1 MHSLE
6 CNRISDLYFCV
17 HAKIYVAMSKGNLF
31 MGNASGKLADV
42 VLYRNAGAQVARLRV
57 RNPKNP
63 RSEQQIIQRVIQSTN
78 SKAYSLLQFICN
90 HSFEG
95 KQSKTDNQS
104 AFMRA
109 NVARDR
115 YRVNVSPIGYR
126 PLTSFNSK
134 DVVEPIA
141 NNYII
146 AQGSLPEISFGY
158 DAAGFKQIGV
168 GAGGDS
174 YQAIVDA
181 LGLQRGDQITFVVA
195 TGDPETAVMTGL
207 KVQRVILEPSSG
219 DMSALFVKDGAIN
232 LPNEKNEGNIGTFE
246 FGQEGLSM
254 AVKGG
259 VAASVIASRYSAG
272 KWLRSNAT
280 MRSIAHSVKKL
291 GEAIDSWKTAVS
303 SDKYLNQAGS

>member
-1 MHSLE
+1 
-6 CNRISDLYFCV
+6 
-17 HAKIYVAMSKGNLF
+17 

-63 RSEQQIIQRVIQSTN
+63 RSEQQLIQRVIQSTA

-95 KQSKTDNQS
+95 KQSKTANQS
-104 AFMRA
+104 AFMKA

-115 YRVNVSPIGYR
+115 YRVSVAPMGYR
-126 PLTSFNSK
+126 ALTSFNSRE
-134 DVVEPIA
+134 VIEPLA

-146 AQGSLPEISFGY
+146 AQGSMPEVSFGF

-168 GAGGDS
+168 GAEGNS
-174 YQAIVDA
+174 YQEIVDA

-195 TGDPETAVMTGL
+195 TGEPTTAAMTGL

-219 DMSALFVKDGAIN
+219 DMSVMFVKDGAIN
-232 LPNEKNEGNIGTFE
+232 LPNEKNEGNIGAFE
-246 FGQEGLSM
+246 FGQEGLSL
-254 AVKGG
+254 AVTGG
-259 VAASVIASRYSAG
+259 IAASIIASRYSAG

-280 MRSIAHSVKKL
+280 MRSIAQSVKTL

-303 SDKYLNQAGS
+303 SDKYLNQAES

>member
-1 MHSLE
+1 
-6 CNRISDLYFCV
+6 
-17 HAKIYVAMSKGNLF
+17 MSKGNLF

-63 RSEQQIIQRVIQSTN
+63 RSEQQLIQRVIQSTA

-104 AFMRA
+104 AFMKA

-115 YRVNVSPIGYR
+115 YRVSVAPMGYR
-126 PLTSFNSK
+126 ALTSFNSRE
-134 DVVEPIA
+134 VIEPLA

-146 AQGSLPEISFGY
+146 AQGSMPEVSFGF

-168 GAGGDS
+168 GAEGNS
-174 YQAIVDA
+174 YQEIVDA

-195 TGDPETAVMTGL
+195 TGEPTTAAMTGL

-219 DMSALFVKDGAIN
+219 DMSVMFVKDGAIN
-232 LPNEKNEGNIGTFE
+232 LPNEKNEGNIGAFE
-246 FGQEGLSM
+246 FGQEGLSL
-254 AVKGG
+254 AITGG
-259 VAASVIASRYSAG
+259 IAASIIASRYSAG

-280 MRSIAHSVKKL
+280 MRSIAQSVKTL

-303 SDKYLNQAGS
+303 SDKYLNQAES

>member
-1 MHSLE
+1 
-6 CNRISDLYFCV
+6 
-17 HAKIYVAMSKGNLF
+17 

-63 RSEQQIIQRVIQSTN
+63 RSEQQLIQRVIQSTT

-104 AFMRA
+104 AFMKA
-109 NVARDR
+109 NVAADR
-115 YRVNVSPIGYR
+115 YRVNVAPMGYR
-126 PLTSFNSK
+126 ALTSFNGRE
-134 DVVEPIA
+134 VIEPLA

-146 AQGSLPEISFGY
+146 AQGSMPEISFGFE
-158 DAAGFKQIGV
+158 AAGFKSIAV
-168 GAGGDS
+168 GAGENS

-195 TGDPETAVMTGL
+195 TGDAETAAMTGL
-207 KVQRVILEPSSG
+207 KVQRVILEPANG
-219 DMSALFVKDGAIN
+219 DMSSAFVQNGAIN
-232 LPNEKNEGNIGTFE
+232 QPNEKNEGNIGSFTFDE
-246 FGQEGLSM
+246 QGLSI
-254 AVKGG
+254 AVTGG

-272 KWLRSNAT
+272 KWLRSNAR
-280 MRSIAHSVKKL
+280 MHSIAQSVKTL
-291 GEAIDSWKTAVS
+291 GEAIDSWKTALS
-303 SDKYLNQAGS
+303 SDKYLNQAEE

>member
-1 MHSLE
+1 
-6 CNRISDLYFCV
+6 
-17 HAKIYVAMSKGNLF
+17 

-63 RSEQQIIQRVIQSTN
+63 RSEQQLIQRVIQSTT

-95 KQSKTDNQS
+95 KKSKTDNQS
-104 AFMRA
+104 AFMKA
-109 NVARDR
+109 NVASDR
-115 YRVNVSPIGYR
+115 YRVNVAPMGYR
-126 PLTSFNSK
+126 SLTSFNSRE
-134 DVVEPIA
+134 VVEPLA

-146 AQGSLPEISFGY
+146 SQGSLPEISFGF
-158 DAAGFKQIGV
+158 DATGFKSIGV
-168 GAGGDS
+168 SAEGNS
-174 YQAIVDA
+174 YQEIANA

-195 TGDPETAVMTGL
+195 TGNKATAAMTGL

-219 DMSALFVKDGAIN
+219 DMSAIFVQNGAIN

-246 FGQEGLSM
+246 FGQEGLKL
-254 AVKGG
+254 AVEGG

-272 KWLRSNAT
+272 SWLRSNAR
-280 MRSIAHSVKKL
+280 MHSIAESVKTL
-291 GEAIDSWKTAVS
+291 GEAVDSWKSAVS
-303 SDKYLNQAGS
+303 SDKYLNQAEV

>member
-1 MHSLE
+1 
-6 CNRISDLYFCV
+6 
-17 HAKIYVAMSKGNLF
+17 MSKGNLF

-63 RSEQQIIQRVIQSTN
+63 RSEQQLIQRVIQSTT

-104 AFMRA
+104 AFMKA

-115 YRVNVSPIGYR
+115 YRVNVAPMGYR
-126 PLTSFNSK
+126 ALTSFNSR
-134 DVVEPIA
+134 DVIEPLA

-146 AQGSLPEISFGY
+146 AQGSLPEISFGF
-158 DAAGFKQIGV
+158 DAAGFKSIGL
-168 GAGGDS
+168 GAEGNS
-174 YQAIVDA
+174 YQEIVNA

-195 TGDPETAVMTGL
+195 TGDKTTAAMTGL

-219 DMSALFVKDGAIN
+219 DMSAIFIQGGAIN

-246 FGQEGLSM
+246 FGQEGLKL
-254 AVKGG
+254 AVAGG

-272 KWLRSNAT
+272 KWQRSNAT
-280 MRSIAHSVKKL
+280 MLSIAESVKTL
-291 GEAIDSWKTAVS
+291 GEAVDSWKSAVS
-303 SDKYLNQAGS
+303 SDKYLNQAEV

>member
-1 MHSLE
+1 
-6 CNRISDLYFCV
+6 
-17 HAKIYVAMSKGNLF
+17 MSKGNLF

-63 RSEQQIIQRVIQSTN
+63 RSEQQLIQRVIQSTA

-104 AFMRA
+104 AFMKA

-115 YRVNVSPIGYR
+115 YRVSVAPMGYR
-126 PLTSFNSK
+126 SLTSFNARE
-134 DVVEPIA
+134 VIEPLA

-146 AQGSLPEISFGY
+146 AQGSMPEISFGF
-158 DAAGFKQIGV
+158 DAAGFNGIGV
-168 GAGGDS
+168 GAEGNS
-174 YQAIVDA
+174 YQEIVDA

-195 TGDPETAVMTGL
+195 TGDPETAAMTGL

-219 DMSALFVKDGAIN
+219 DMAALFIKDGAIN

-246 FGQEGLSM
+246 FGQEGLSLKV
-254 AVKGG
+254 AGG
-259 VAASVIASRYSAG
+259 VAASVIASRYSAA
-272 KWLRSNAT
+272 KWLRSNAR
-280 MRSIAHSVKKL
+280 MHSIAKSVKTL

-303 SDKYLNQAGS
+303 SDKYLNQAEG

>member
-1 MHSLE
+1 
-6 CNRISDLYFCV
+6 
-17 HAKIYVAMSKGNLF
+17 MSKGNLF

-63 RSEQQIIQRVIQSTN
+63 RSEQQIIQRVIQSTA

-104 AFMRA
+104 AFMKA

-115 YRVNVSPIGYR
+115 YRVNVAPMGYR
-126 PLTSFNSK
+126 SLTSFNARE
-134 DVVEPIA
+134 VIEPLA

-146 AQGSLPEISFGY
+146 AQGSMPEISFGF
-158 DAAGFKQIGV
+158 DTNGFKAIGV
-168 GAGGDS
+168 GAEGNS
-174 YQAIVDA
+174 YQEIVNA

-195 TGDPETAVMTGL
+195 TGDQETAAMTGL
-207 KVQRVILEPSSG
+207 KVQRVILDPSDG
-219 DMSALFVKDGAIN
+219 DMTALFIKDGAIN
-232 LPNEKNEGNIGTFE
+232 LPNEKNEGSIGTFE
-246 FGQEGLSM
+246 FGQEGLSL
-254 AVKGG
+254 AVAGG

-272 KWLRSNAT
+272 KWLRSNAR
-280 MRSIAHSVKKL
+280 MLSIAQSVKTL

-303 SDKYLNQAGS
+303 SDKYLNQAEN

>member
-1 MHSLE
+1 
-6 CNRISDLYFCV
+6 
-17 HAKIYVAMSKGNLF
+17 MSKGNLF

-63 RSEQQIIQRVIQSTN
+63 RSENQLIQRVIQSTA

-95 KQSKTDNQS
+95 KVSKTDNQS
-104 AFMRA
+104 AFMKA

-115 YRVNVSPIGYR
+115 YRVSVAPMGFR
-126 PLTSFNSK
+126 ALTSFNSRE
-134 DVVEPIA
+134 VIEPLA

-146 AQGSLPEISFGY
+146 AQGSMPEISFGF

-168 GAGGDS
+168 GAEGNS
-174 YQAIVDA
+174 YQDIVDA

-195 TGDPETAVMTGL
+195 TGDPATAAMTGL
-207 KVQRVILEPSSG
+207 KVQRVILDPANG
-219 DMSALFVKDGAIN
+219 DMTSSFVENGAIN
-232 LPNEKNEGNIGTFE
+232 QPNEKNEGNIGTFTFDE
-246 FGQEGLSM
+246 NGLSV
-254 AVKGG
+254 AVTGG

-280 MRSIAHSVKKL
+280 MLSIAQSVKTL

-303 SDKYLNQAGS
+303 SDKYLNQAEI